1 MKIIDEISGV
11 PPMKPF
17 VLIRKFRPF
26 PFFAAAVLCLCAL
39 CAVPMVR
46 HAEQTAA
53 VQSGQPLK
61 GKIIA
66 IDAGHGGGDPG
77 AIGVTGTAEKEI
89 NLILAKKMK
98 ILLEETGARVV
109 MTRTDDSVYSD
120 IKKEEL
126 DHRAALVQKKDAELF
141 LSIQCNAVPNPSLH
155 GAQTFYYPGSENGE
169 ILAKCIQN
177 RFVKTLKNT
186 DREALTLSS
195 AYIMSKLEI
204 PAIMVEVGFLS
215 NTEEEALLND
225 DAYREKIVAAIYGG
239 IVDYYEKKD
248 SEESW
253 FDFIFDRFDKE

>member
-1 MKIIDEISGV
+1 
-11 PPMKPF
+11 MKPF

-26 PFFAAAVLCLCAL
+26 SLFVAMALCACVL
-39 CAVPMVR
+39 CAVPVIR
-46 HAEQTAA
+46 HTEQTAA
-53 VQSGQPLK
+53 VRSGQPLK

-77 AIGVTGTAEKEI
+77 AIGITGTAEKEI
-89 NLILAKKMK
+89 NLILAKKTET
-98 ILLEETGARVV
+98 LLKAKGAMVV
-109 MTRTDDSVYSD
+109 MTRADDSVYSD

-126 DHRAALVQKKDAELF
+126 DHRAELVKKKDAELF
-141 LSIQCNAVPNPSLH
+141 LSIQCNAVPNPALR

-177 RFVKTLKNT
+177 RFIKTLKNT

-195 AYIMSKLEI
+195 AYIMSRLDI

-215 NTEEEALLND
+215 NAEEEALLKD
-225 DAYREKIVAAIYGG
+225 DAYREKVVAAIYGG

-253 FDFIFDRFDKE
+253 FDFIFERFDKK

>member
-98 ILLEETGARVV
+98 ILLEEKGAMVV

-215 NTEEEALLND
+215 NAEEEALLND

>member
-1 MKIIDEISGV
+1 
-11 PPMKPF
+11 MKPF

-26 PFFAAAVLCLCAL
+26 SLFVVMALCACVL
-39 CAVPMVR
+39 CAVPVIR
-46 HAEQTAA
+46 HTEQTAA
-53 VQSGQPLK
+53 VRSGQPLK

-89 NLILAKKMK
+89 NLILAKKTET
-98 ILLEETGARVV
+98 LLKAKGAMVV
-109 MTRTDDSVYSD
+109 MTRADDSVYSD

-126 DHRAALVQKKDAELF
+126 DRRAELVKKKDAELF
-141 LSIQCNAVPNPSLH
+141 LSIQCNAVPNPALH

-177 RFVKTLKNT
+177 RFIKTLKNT
-186 DREALTLSS
+186 DREALTLNS
-195 AYIMSKLEI
+195 AYIMSRLDI

-215 NTEEEALLND
+215 NAEEEALLKD
-225 DAYREKIVAAIYGG
+225 DAYREKVVAAIYGG

-253 FDFIFDRFDKE
+253 FDFIFERFDKK

>member
-98 ILLEETGARVV
+98 ILLEEKGAMVV

-155 GAQTFYYPGSENGE
+155 GAQTFYNPGSENGE

>member
-26 PFFAAAVLCLCAL
+26 PFFAAVLCLCAL

-98 ILLEETGARVV
+98 ILLEKKGAMVV

-169 ILAKCIQN
+169 ILAKCIQS

-186 DREALTLSS
+186 NREALTLSS

-215 NTEEEALLND
+215 NAEEEALLND

>member
-1 MKIIDEISGV
+1 MRS
-11 PPMKPF
+11 F

-26 PFFAAAVLCLCAL
+26 SLFAAVVICACAL
-39 CAVPMVR
+39 CAVPVIL
-46 HAEQTAA
+46 HGEQTAA
-53 VQSGQPLK
+53 VRGGRPLS

-89 NLILAKKMK
+89 NLILAKKAK
-98 ILLEETGARVV
+98 TLLEEKGAMVV

-126 DHRAALVQKKDAELF
+126 DHRAALVKKKNAELF

-169 ILAKCIQN
+169 ILAECIQN
-177 RFVKTLKNT
+177 RFIKTLKNT

-195 AYIMSKLEI
+195 AYIISELEI

-215 NTEEEALLND
+215 NAEEEALLKDN
-225 DAYREKIVAAIYGG
+225 AYREKIVAAIYGG

>member
-26 PFFAAAVLCLCAL
+26 PFFAAVLCLCAL

-98 ILLEETGARVV
+98 ILLEKKGAMVV

-169 ILAKCIQN
+169 ILAKCIQS